1 MSAAETYDEDDKV
14 HDLVDRD
21 NPVMVQWARF
31 RDRFAEAM
39 GEDDLYT
46 IEELE
51 QRVATH
57 RAYLFAGKNAAVV
70 GQVEPYPGGARAMQI
85 SWACGDL
92 DEIIALSPGI
102 EAMARMVGCTMM
114 IVEGRKAWERM
125 LKPAGYEFFSVTLA
139 KEL

>member
-1 MSAAETYDEDDKV
+1 MSAAETFDDNV
-14 HDLVDRD
+14 HDLVDRGD
-21 NPVMVQWARF
+21 PVMVQWARF

-39 GEDDLYT
+39 DDGLFT

-51 QRVATH
+51 QRIASH

-70 GQVEPYPGGARAMQI
+70 GQVEPYPDGTRAMQI

-92 DEIIALSPGI
+92 DEILTLAPGI
-102 EAMARMVGCTMM
+102 EAMARMMGCTMM
-114 IVEGRKAWERM
+114 IVEGQKGWERL
-125 LKPAGYEFFSVTLA
+125 LKPQGYSFFSTTIA

>member
-1 MSAAETYDEDDKV
+1 MSAAETFDDNV
-14 HDLVDRD
+14 HDLVDRED
-21 NPVMVQWARF
+21 PVLRQWARF

-39 GEDDLYT
+39 DTSLYS

-51 QRVATH
+51 ERIATH

-70 GQVEPYPGGARAMQI
+70 AQVEPYPGGARAMQVQ
-85 SWACGDL
+85 WACGDM
-92 DEIIALSPGI
+92 DEILALAPGI

-114 IVEGRKAWERM
+114 IVEGQKGWERL
-125 LKPAGYEFFSVTLA
+125 LKPHGYDFFSTTLA